1 MNFIVTNH
9 VQWDEYITLG
19 LNFFYRICWN
29 QDLKFMILREIKSIL
44 YGQSTENEW
53 TTRVIDS
60 HSVCTVS
67 FVKRRSRSTEI
78 QHDTSLRVPP
88 TCLSPWQ
95 KIFKAC
101 SVNGW
106 KCFIDVARNSQ
117 KKHLR
122 EVYFLFRRSA
132 MYNVMTQMTVL
143 FCLFVFVT
151 HIVES
156 EGYPNRIL
164 LSIISQTLRV
174 GVSVHF

>member
-1 MNFIVTNH
+1 M
-9 VQWDEYITLG
+9 
-19 LNFFYRICWN
+19 
-29 QDLKFMILREIKSIL
+29 
-44 YGQSTENEW
+44 
-53 TTRVIDS
+53 
-60 HSVCTVS
+60 CTVS

-78 QHDTSLRVPP
+78 QHDTSLRVLP
-88 TCLSPWQ
+88 TCLPPWQ

-106 KCFIDVARNSQ
+106 KCYTDVTRNSQ

-122 EVYFLFRRSA
+122 EVYFSFRRSA
-132 MYNVMTQMTVL
+132 TYNVMTQMTVL

-151 HIVES
+151 HMVES

-174 GVSVHF
+174 GVSVHFWKIIPPTYTLFPLCLGYLVTLLETPWQVILQHPQWRQTLKRARISCRLIDYVI